1 MKEIFSLQDHSLL
14 TFSYLKDENDG
25 YPSTPYITI
34 TELRKNPTYSIYY
47 INLAVL
53 FILGIIPVIF
63 LAYFNFIIYINIKPP
78 TILSR
83 AEENQGSQISIH
95 PTTPSRCSNHHEKE
109 LARVLIGIVIIFIF
123 CHLLRLMINFYETLV
138 IRNAI
143 ACESAGRNGFPFSG
157 FIFITLSEILLVI
170 NSSMNMVIYCCIN
183 GNFRK
188 KVLFWK
194 EYFRSEMAPNRDQ
207 VMAEGETIRM
217 NKMDRVSI
225 SSEGVAV

>member
-1 MKEIFSLQDHSLL
+1 M
-14 TFSYLKDENDG
+14 
-25 YPSTPYITI
+25 
-34 TELRKNPTYSIYY
+34 
-47 INLAVL
+47 
-53 FILGIIPVIF
+53 
-63 LAYFNFIIYINIKPP
+63 
-78 TILSR
+78 
-83 AEENQGSQISIH
+83 
-95 PTTPSRCSNHHEKE
+95 
-109 LARVLIGIVIIFIF
+109 
-123 CHLLRLMINFYETLV
+123 

-157 FIFITLSEILLVI
+157 FIFITLSEILLLI